1 MSNQP
6 QLSPVE
12 DSDAWDT
19 GELGRDE
26 KFVKRSTA
34 ENEDSVEAALD
45 LQLISIRL
53 QKELLEQLKF
63 IAKFHGIGYQPMIR
77 DVLCR
82 WSRTE
87 ILNIASQMQQQ
98 IEARQVIDDAAAQK
112 QA

>member
-12 DSDAWDT
+12 ESDAWDT

-26 KFVKRSTA
+26 KYVKRSSA
-34 ENEDSVEAALD
+34 EDEASVEAALD

-63 IAKFHGIGYQPMIR
+63 IAKYHGIGYQPMMR
-77 DVLCR
+77 DILCR
-82 WSRTE
+82 WARTE
-87 ILNIASQMQQQ
+87 MLNIASQMKQQL
-98 IEARQVIDDAAAQK
+98 EAK
-112 QA
+112 QLMEESARKLA

>member
-12 DSDAWDT
+12 DGDAWDT
-19 GELGRDE
+19 GELGRNE
-26 KFVKRSTA
+26 KYVKRSTV
-34 ENEDSVEAALD
+34 EDEASVEAALD

-63 IAKFHGIGYQPMIR
+63 IANFHGVGYQPMMR

-82 WSRTE
+82 WARTE
-87 ILNIASQMQQQ
+87 MLDIASQMKQQL
-98 IEARQVIDDAAAQK
+98 EARQLIEETSKKLA
-112 QA
+112 